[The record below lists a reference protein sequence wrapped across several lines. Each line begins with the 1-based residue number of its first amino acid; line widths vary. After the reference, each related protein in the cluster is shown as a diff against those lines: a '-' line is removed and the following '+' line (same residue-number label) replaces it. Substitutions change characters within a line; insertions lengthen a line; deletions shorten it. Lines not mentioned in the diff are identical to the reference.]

1 MFVQRKLSEALL
13 RMKHR
18 VRSVLT
24 GRGADAA
31 WYTLQTGV
39 GHSSSRGWVSPTRAR
54 WSRIC
59 SQVLFSLPNRCC
71 GANRNEHQGQEQCSG
86 SGLCEAAR
94 VCWPCALVTM
104 IMAVEG
110 MGTRREGVL
119 LVTAGRED
127 ALFLSRARSAPGY
140 IYPRCLGFVTVYLV
154 P

>member
-1 MFVQRKLSEALL
+1 
-13 RMKHR
+13 MKP
-18 VRSVLT
+18 SF
-24 GRGADAA
+24 A
-31 WYTLQTGV
+31 WSTECARCSRDVEQTLPDTRCRQG
-39 GHSSSRGWVSPTRAR
+39 SDIPLRGWVSPTRAR

-140 IYPRCLGFVTVYLV
+140 IYRGCLGFVTVYLV